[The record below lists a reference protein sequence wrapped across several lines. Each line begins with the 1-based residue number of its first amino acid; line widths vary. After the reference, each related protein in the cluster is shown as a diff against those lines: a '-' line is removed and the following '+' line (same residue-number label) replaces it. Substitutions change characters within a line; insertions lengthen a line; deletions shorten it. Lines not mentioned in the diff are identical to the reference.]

1 MKPTVAFFTL
11 LESEV
16 INWVL
21 DYAPAGWAI
30 HTHSLSIPDNEKI
43 NILNYSDFL
52 LLFPE
57 EISNRVL
64 STAPHLKLI
73 QLLSAGYD
81 LVDINKCVELG
92 IPVANN
98 GGTNAIDVAEYAITL
113 ILSFYRHIIE
123 QDRLGRV
130 GNWDFQIPNAN
141 YYTING
147 KVTGIIGLG
156 KIGKQVAHLLSAF
169 GAQVIYY
176 DAIRLLAEEEQAL
189 NATYHELHDLIRLS
203 DVITLHVPLTPTTRH
218 MIGAKEFSL
227 MKPNALLV
235 NTCRGEVVDESVL
248 IKILQERKILGA
260 ALDVLTKEP
269 PEIDHPLRTL
279 DNVILTPHI
288 AGRTRDT
295 WSRRGEFVFN
305 NMIRVWEGK
314 APLALISL

>member
-130 GNWDFQIPNAN
+130 GNWDF
-141 YYTING
+141 TC
-147 KVTGIIGLG
+147 
-156 KIGKQVAHLLSAF
+156 
-169 GAQVIYY
+169 
-176 DAIRLLAEEEQAL
+176 RLLL
-189 NATYHELHDLIRLS
+189 
-203 DVITLHVPLTPTTRH
+203 
-218 MIGAKEFSL
+218 
-227 MKPNALLV
+227 
-235 NTCRGEVVDESVL
+235 
-248 IKILQERKILGA
+248 
-260 ALDVLTKEP
+260 
-269 PEIDHPLRTL
+269 
-279 DNVILTPHI
+279 
-288 AGRTRDT
+288 
-295 WSRRGEFVFN
+295 
-305 NMIRVWEGK
+305 
-314 APLALISL
+314 